1 MITKVNTY
9 LEEALLCETLVMA
22 TILNPSFR
30 LAILEA
36 HCPKQAA
43 DAKIRLVELFE
54 ERKIQ
59 MAEKRLQDK
68 EREKEATSTN
78 EKESNEDDLCSYFN
92 GPRNDPGNDEIE
104 RYLGGL
110 DHITKEDNS
119 NLTFSALKWWKEH
132 QNKYVIL
139 SALARDY
146 LGCIASSSSVKR
158 TFSAAAD

>member
-1 MITKVNTY
+1 M
-9 LEEALLCETLVMA
+9 LVMA

-78 EKESNEDDLCSYFN
+78 EKESNKDDLCSYFN

-119 NLTFSALKWWKEH
+119 NLTFSALKWWK
-132 QNKYVIL
+132 NIKINM
-139 SALARDY
+139 
-146 LGCIASSSSVKR
+146 
-158 TFSAAAD
+158 